1 MRRYDFA
8 AFHWLDVLDPQK
20 REIAELSRK
29 YDFHELDRE
38 ALSEENQR
46 DRVDTYDNY
55 LFLTLHFPKYNTVTK
70 RYIGSEFN
78 FFVSK
83 EYLVGVRYYASKTID
98 SIFDGYER
106 KGGSPEETPG
116 DVLYDVI
123 DAMLDKIFRG
133 LDKFT
138 IDVRL
143 MERRIFDQAGNRSV
157 ELIEEL
163 MVKKRNIVTLKHM
176 LKPQVGVLKIL
187 ELRMNAMFGA
197 DRMED
202 YFESLQDKMEQ
213 IQDEITLLQENL
225 ESMEDTLKSIFDLET
240 NSIIK
245 YLTIFSAF
253 MLPLTLVTS
262 FFGMNLASAPFNDW
276 FVYGWILILGGVA
289 GAMVWWILRDQR
301 GSRKR

>member
-1 MRRYDFA
+1 MRKYEFST
-8 AFHWLDVLDPQK
+8 FHWLDVLDPDK

-46 DRVDTYDNY
+46 DRVDTYDHY
-55 LFLTLHFPKYNTVTK
+55 VFVTLHFPKYNSVTR
-70 RYIGSEFN
+70 RYIGSEYN
-78 FFVSK
+78 FFVAK
-83 EYLVGVRYYASKTID
+83 DYLVGVRYYASRTID
-98 SIFDGYER
+98 SMFDRYER
-106 KGGSPEETPG
+106 KGAPEDETPG
-116 DVLYDVI
+116 DVLYDII
-123 DAMLDKIFRG
+123 DAMLDKVFRG
-133 LDKFT
+133 LDKFS

-143 MERRIFDQAGNRSV
+143 MERRIFDQTGRRSV

-163 MVKKRNIVTLKHM
+163 MIKKRNIVTLKHM
-176 LKPQVGVLKIL
+176 LKPQVSVLKLL
-187 ELRMNAMFGA
+187 ELRMNAMFGEEK
-197 DRMED
+197 MED
-202 YFESLQDKMEQ
+202 YFESLQDKIEQ

-289 GAMVWWILRDQR
+289 GGMVWWIMRDQR
-301 GSRKR
+301 SARKK

>member
-1 MRRYDFA
+1 MRRYDFPT
-8 AFHWLDVLDPQK
+8 FHWLDALDPAK
-20 REIAELSRK
+20 REIAELSKR
-29 YDFHELDRE
+29 YEFHELDRE

-55 LFLTLHFPKYNTVTK
+55 VFVTLHFPKYNSVTR
-70 RYIGSEFN
+70 RYIGSEYN

-83 EYLVGVRYYASKTID
+83 EYLVGVRYYASRTID

-106 KGGSPEETPG
+106 KGAPADETPG
-116 DVLYDVI
+116 DVLYDII

-133 LDKFT
+133 LDKFSL
-138 IDVRL
+138 DVRV
-143 MERRIFDQAGNRSV
+143 MERRIFDQAGHRGV

-176 LKPQVGVLKIL
+176 IKPQVSVLKIL
-187 ELRMNAMFGA
+187 ELRMNAMFGEE
-197 DRMED
+197 RMED
-202 YFESLQDKMEQ
+202 YFESLQDKIEQ

-240 NSIIK
+240 NTIIK

-262 FFGMNLASAPFNDW
+262 FFGMNLRSAPFNDW

-289 GAMVWWILRDQR
+289 GGMVWWILRDPR
-301 GSRKR
+301 RSRKK